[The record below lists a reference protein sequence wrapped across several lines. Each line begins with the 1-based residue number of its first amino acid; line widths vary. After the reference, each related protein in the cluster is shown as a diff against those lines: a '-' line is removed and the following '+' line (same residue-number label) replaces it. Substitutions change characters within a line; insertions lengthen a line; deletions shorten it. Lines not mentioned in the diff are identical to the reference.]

1 MALDFIH
8 SPLFKQIMRF
18 AVTGGIAFVI
28 DFGLLLILTE
38 LVHLDYLV
46 SATISFIV
54 SVWINYVLSMMW
66 VFTPSKKQKSLTR
79 LIMFFVLS
87 TMGLFINNGIMWF
100 TVEVLAISYIIGKL
114 VATFIVMVFNYI
126 TRKILIEGRKKRE
139 AQEQHLENAAVETLD
154 TANAMANANTVS
166 ASPAVPAAENK

>member
-54 SVWINYVLSMMW
+54 SVWVNYVLSMMW
-66 VFTPSKKQKSLTR
+66 VFTQARSKSRLLASSCSLYSQPWACSLTTA
-79 LIMFFVLS
+79 LC
-87 TMGLFINNGIMWF
+87 GL
-100 TVEVLAISYIIGKL
+100 L
-114 VATFIVMVFNYI
+114 
-126 TRKILIEGRKKRE
+126 
-139 AQEQHLENAAVETLD
+139 
-154 TANAMANANTVS
+154 
-166 ASPAVPAAENK
+166 

>member
-1 MALDFIH
+1 
-8 SPLFKQIMRF
+8 
-18 AVTGGIAFVI
+18 
-28 DFGLLLILTE
+28 
-38 LVHLDYLV
+38 
-46 SATISFIV
+46 
-54 SVWINYVLSMMW
+54 MMW

-139 AQEQHLENAAVETLD
+139 AQAEHLENDSTATLD
-154 TANAMANANTVS
+154 TANAMADANTVS
-166 ASPAVPAAENK
+166 ATAGVPATENK